1 MGVIARIKRWL
12 GRNNSARDLWPLRVT
27 PSGFVCDDS
36 TASHGIEWNDIVE
49 ICAFKID
56 LFSFDEVRFSL
67 SLRNGTDIE
76 LSEQQPGFR
85 ELVAA
90 LKARFPTVEGW
101 ENRVI
106 QPPFETNMTVLYR
119 GT

>member
-1 MGVIARIKRWL
+1 MA
-12 GRNNSARDLWPLRVT
+12 
-27 PSGFVCDDS
+27 
-36 TASHGIEWNDIVE
+36 
-49 ICAFKID
+49 
-56 LFSFDEVRFSL
+56 
-67 SLRNGTDIE
+67 RNGSDFE
-76 LSEQQPGFR
+76 MSEQQRGFR
-85 ELVAA
+85 EIVAA

>member
-1 MGVIARIKRWL
+1 LGVVARIKRWL
-12 GRNNSARDLWPLRVT
+12 GRNTSVRDLLPLRVT
-27 PSGFVCDDS
+27 PSGFVCDGS
-36 TASHGIEWNDIVE
+36 TASHAIEWSDIVE

-56 LFSFDEVRFSL
+56 LFSYDEVRFSI
-67 SLRNGTDIE
+67 SLRNGTDLE
-76 LSEQQPGFR
+76 LSEEQPGFR
-85 ELVAA
+85 EFVAA

-101 ENRVI
+101 ENWVI